1 MSSFQKICNLIILSV
16 FILEIIPIT
25 PALAVVDEGS
35 NISTNITTNTSP
47 TTSTTNSS
55 TQKTVYK
62 QRPTETT
69 FLYIQNATNVS
80 KSFQTWDKEIDQLDE
95 ELFEYANNQIVKV
108 DTVAETEEIIKKNNI
123 LVEKT
128 NTKYLEIV
136 SQDIPNTNEYH
147 FAKYLLNHY
156 QDQAT
161 DFSKLKTFNEVF
173 EYLVEKS
180 LTAEE
185 KKAKED
191 GSSSQSNDISDTQTK
206 DNNPYSDTAYLPN
219 PESLFSSV
227 GQKIINQIFPKAHA
241 EDNITTSLQGYES
254 YIPTNIIPTA
264 QNASQGLPPAD
275 SEAGQ
280 SIINSVKNADQ
291 GPKIDSEPGMLPPVL
306 DFSDPAEKS
315 ILLPLTYDEYIYNQK
330 NGYMVDERIYFLLFH
345 ILKSFEMEGE
355 IYESYIADKVIQDA
369 TTPGL
374 LSSMCGQ
381 LEDDP
386 SSCDSPNICG
396 ILSASHFL
404 AIATGAYDNLGV
416 PYKDR
421 AHIKIWLGLNSPD
434 ISDEMDKDE
443 TTDLPNPHRE
453 FMAVDIS
460 EIGLYNESVDCTGCK
475 GLPSCKFITQLLTFD
490 YSAYLQN
497 ASNNL
502 DTTAGT
508 SFSDSIINNQGVGNP
523 NNPVGSAYNPHPTN
537 IFTPAKVYAQS
548 FNPLSI
554 ATGIVKDA
562 TLCLSLCFTYGLCY
576 PCCPRILDT
585 ANTNTIPVKVQ
596 WQNEDYG
603 SVLSDVATQAIG
615 DSLSLDTDDGFN
627 IKNLLKGM
635 AKNALEQLF
644 SSNFSNLD
652 LAGIAQGGFSNFMSE
667 IGNQWLDSKIFSKLG
682 LPEGFA
688 SGVNWLNPDL
698 NSLSSSIAGGYLD
711 ESLDL
716 DVGSFTPI
724 ISAAMSGDLSAA
736 ALSTLNLTPNLNLPP
751 ALQSAMSIAVQNG
764 NNTEAMA
771 LALSNLGLKQLN
783 NKVFGWPDG
792 ILDIDSFSGEGF
804 IGIANKLGQK
814 GLSKINGFPSD
825 YILDI
830 SNPKQT
836 AASLGGALLSSA
848 TKNQTINNQVT
859 SAISNNGNI
868 SLNSVMQSMS
878 QDDLA
883 KLFNTNPETSS
894 QIYDYLQNPDPNGFA
909 AFRNDIISQIDFEQA
924 AANNPNFTSDM
935 MKQLIDYGTN
945 PAYADNS
952 SQNSYTLAT
961 LANSATIADYGLELS
976 QADTEKIAYLQDY
989 LASNSSASTSTIATQ
1004 FVNKFSETL
1013 PAFQTRLLSIIDS
1026 ATSDPNSAAA
1036 TKANTATSMAPLLKV
1051 KFNQTINTSELGN
1064 YDYLDTVYTNSSSTP
1079 TIEGTLRSLNLD
1091 LRSVKIIPTD
1101 QIDNIDLNN
1110 ISNISFDS
1118 IDQIVANQAYYILPK
1133 IDVAELLVPGIRSLD
1148 YQTNSQGTFKLIDS
1162 ITKISTYSN
1171 STPISINLL
1180 SKNDPKISSALSQDP
1195 LQKAFKDKYQME
1207 YTKPDKT
1214 TSFIDTNTLIGGSTA
1229 VYNALKNTSAGNN
1242 EQLTDVGVMAASSA
1256 LAGLEFSDIA
1266 ASNSTGNGESRI
1278 SDLQSKLEDLTR
1290 VAGIVK
1296 SWQTGDISSG
1306 TKSMVGFLKDN
1317 GVFEHIAADSSWNV
1331 DNSGNISVSGV
1342 NLLDMFDSI
1351 QNGDP
1356 ISALTNIDS
1365 VKNQISKITNKLGT
1379 NPTNLLNVINNP
1391 SSAPDTILDI
1401 MSNKISSESGLEKVA
1416 IAQEI
1421 TSTLGTPPNF
1431 QNIPKLL
1438 SNSTIQSKLFSDINP
1453 DTLNDISNIYGLVAS
1468 GDITPQKAA
1477 STIMTANFFQE
1488 AIGQEDYQEFMQNYG
1503 GLVNAALTADPQ
1515 TIASAALSLPKV
1527 SEKINAWLSENNL
1540 SNYFNLNSLQGLIN
1554 GDINGFIKNT
1564 AMNYI
1569 NDKLLSSLS
1578 PAMSGLLSG
1587 SIMSILNGEFPTE
1600 AITQFASQY
1609 LINSLLSNPD
1619 QALQSIGNSLSGGLS
1634 VDPTQIANGMIENS
1648 ISGAIGNFVFKRCQQ
1663 QIAQDNIIHLND
1675 IILSYD
1681 RSPFNHRYY
1690 QVMDAEDENQT
1701 NNDNQTSN
1709 SSTYSDSE
1717 YTRMQ
1722 NYYPLQIFSDYND
1735 SILSKLKE
1743 KAEEKFTNIWYENR
1757 SEKLNLFRKKCSERQ
1772 NQYLQNCEDAIHV
1785 GF

>member
-35 NISTNITTNTSP
+35 NISTNITTNTP
-47 TTSTTNSS
+47 TTTSTTKSS

-80 KSFQTWDKEIDQLDE
+80 ESFQTWAKEIDQLDE
-95 ELFEYANNQIVKV
+95 GLFEYANNQIVKV
-108 DTVAETEEIIKKNNI
+108 DTVAETEEIIEKNNI

-128 NTKYLEIV
+128 NTKYQEIV

-185 KKAKED
+185 KKAKE
-191 GSSSQSNDISDTQTK
+191 GSSSSHSNDISDTQI
-206 DNNPYSDTAYLPN
+206 NNSNPYPTIGYQNHSH
-219 PESLFSSV
+219 S
-227 GQKIINQIFPKAHA
+227 QQIINYFFPHA
-241 EDNITTSLQGYES
+241 MAQGQYEEIKNSIPNNINEDVQNVSQSL
-254 YIPTNIIPTA
+254 PA
-264 QNASQGLPPAD
+264 AD

-280 SIINSVKNADQ
+280 SIINTVKNSDQ
-291 GPKIDSEPGMLPPVL
+291 GNVIDSNKQELPPVL
-306 DFSDPAEKS
+306 DFNDPAEKS

-345 ILKSFEMEGE
+345 ILKTFEMEGE

-369 TTPGL
+369 TTPGIL
-374 LSSMCGQ
+374 ENLCGE
-381 LEDDP
+381 LENDP
-386 SSCDSPNICG
+386 SSCKSPTNICG
-396 ILSASHFL
+396 IQSAIHFL
-404 AIATGAYDNLGV
+404 NVATGAYDNLGV

-434 ISDEMDKDE
+434 ISDEIDKDE

-475 GLPSCKFITQLLTFD
+475 GLPSCKFVSQLFD

-497 ASNNL
+497 AASSIS
-502 DTTAGT
+502 TSAGT
-508 SFSDSIINNQGVGNP
+508 SFTTTEQMGSTAYNNNQNF
-523 NNPVGSAYNPHPTN
+523 NQF
-537 IFTPAKVYAQS
+537 FTSTAHAQSS

-562 TLCLSLCFTYGLCY
+562 TLCLSLCFTYALCY

-989 LASNSSASTSTIATQ
+989 LASNSSASKSTIANQ

-1064 YDYLDTVYTNSSSTP
+1064 YDYLDTVYANSSSAP

-1118 IDQIVANQAYYILPK
+1118 VDQIVANQAYYILPK

-1180 SKNDPKISSALSQDP
+1180 GKNDQKISSALSQDP

-1356 ISALTNIDS
+1356 ISAINNIDS
-1365 VKNQISKITNKLGT
+1365 VKNQISKITDKLGT

-1619 QALQSIGNSLSGGLS
+1619 QALQSIGNSLSNGLS

-1663 QIAQDNIIHLND
+1663 QIAQDNIIHLDD

-1690 QVMDAEDENQT
+1690 QVMDAEDETQT